1 MELTQEKVSIIR
13 KYPLETLVVLLCV
26 AIGFISAGTISNY
39 SKIDELNVEFK
50 AHLEKDNERM
60 LDVIQKNTAVMEQ
73 AQFFITQKQQ

>member
-26 AIGFISAGTISNY
+26 AICFISAGTISNY

-50 AHLEKDNERM
+50 VHLEKDNERM